1 MLKYRN
7 GWRRILVTGFFLKAV
22 RLKFLVFYPAVPR
35 GPRLKP
41 NNSPIE

>member
-1 MLKYRN
+1 MADDKSL
-7 GWRRILVTGFFLKAV
+7 LQGFFLKAV

-41 NNSPIE
+41 DNFPIE

>member
-7 GWRRILVTGFFLKAV
+7 GWRRILVTGIFLKAV
-22 RLKFLVFYPAVPR
+22 RLNFLVFYPAVPL

-41 NNSPIE
+41 DNSQIE